1 MTYFSA
7 FLLTVMSFVSAQSG
21 TQVPECRD
29 WQTCR
34 QLALEAAARQDY
46 DAFHDLAWRA
56 LRTGPKN
63 DPALMT
69 LVARAQSLNHRPHDA
84 LVMLQRLAAMGVTT
98 DAATSDDF
106 RSVRELAGWAE
117 FEARTSGAGGRV
129 VSDAAPSLPSVTPA
143 PKPSAETR
151 PTPSPTADVAE
162 TPRKTAPDPT
172 SPVRFPATGIAAV
185 GLAYDAVSGRFI
197 VGDRQEH
204 RLAVIGERSRRVAS
218 LAGAD
223 GGFGEIAAFEIDVRE
238 GDLWVVTS
246 PAGSRS
252 SSGAATVHK
261 LQLISG
267 RHLSSIELAAENGPA
282 RFADV
287 AVGDSS
293 IFVLD
298 SGGRRLFRAAKKAR
312 SIETV
317 VRLAAAD
324 VVSLAPASDTIVYAA
339 YDQGILRVD
348 LPTRSMSVVDP
359 GQRADL
365 AGLTWIRWHRG
376 SIIGAQK
383 AAGDRYRIVRI
394 RLDDAG
400 RTSRGVEVLTDG
412 IHIVSATSLTLSG
425 NTLYYLSPADSSEF
439 VVKKLTVK

>member
-7 FLLTVMSFVSAQSG
+7 VLFTAMSFVCSQSG
-21 TQVPECRD
+21 AQAPECRD

-34 QLALEAAARQDY
+34 QLALDAAARKDY

-56 LRTGPKN
+56 MQTGPKN

-117 FEARTSGAGGRV
+117 FEAKTSGSTGRV
-129 VSDAAPSLPSVTPA
+129 VTDAAPSPPPSVPPA
-143 PKPSAETR
+143 PKPPVETR
-151 PTPSPTADVAE
+151 RASPAPEAAE
-162 TPRKTAPDPT
+162 SPRRSADPT
-172 SPVRFPATGIAAV
+172 SPISFPASGIAAV

-223 GGFGEIAAFEIDVRE
+223 GSFGEIAAFEIDVRE
-238 GDLWVVTS
+238 GDLWVVSS
-246 PAGSRS
+246 PAGSKLS
-252 SSGAATVHK
+252 PGAPTVHK

-267 RHLSSIELAAENGPA
+267 RQLSSIALAAESAPA

-287 AVGDSS
+287 AVGVSS
-293 IFVLD
+293 IFILD
-298 SGGRRLFRAAKKAR
+298 NSGRRLFRAAKKGR
-312 SIETV
+312 SLETA

-324 VVSLAPASDTIVYAA
+324 VASVAPASDTIVYAA

-348 LPTRSMSVVDP
+348 VATRSMSVVDSV
-359 GQRADL
+359 QRSDL

-383 AAGDRYRIVRI
+383 AGDRYRIVRI

-400 RTSRGVEVLTDG
+400 RASRGVEVLADDIPMASG
-412 IHIVSATSLTLSG
+412 TSLTLSG
-425 NTLYYLSPADSSEF
+425 NILYYLSPSDSSDF